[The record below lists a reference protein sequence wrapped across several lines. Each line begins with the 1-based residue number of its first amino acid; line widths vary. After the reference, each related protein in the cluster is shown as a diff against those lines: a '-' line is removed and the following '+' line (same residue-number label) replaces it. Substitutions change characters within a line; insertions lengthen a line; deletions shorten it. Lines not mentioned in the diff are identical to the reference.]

1 MAVERDRQVPR
12 EKARGPLPERRS
24 GAGGARGRPGVGI
37 DGAGRGAHARAT
49 GAALGGHAL
58 PHRAARVVGRG
69 RPGRARRRR
78 RRAPRRL
85 SRIRGCLRPQHARR
99 AGRDP
104 AGRRPVGHGR
114 AGRHRPALGPPRAR
128 RGARLATAP
137 ARQPAPGRAHGGVA
151 RALRADPGTPRRTSH
166 RRGGKPGLF
175 RAPHHQHQRVGH
187 HPRSELGDRRRG
199 TLRLP
204 RPPRRRPCAYRL
216 LPAVPQLRR
225 RRLQQRPSLHRAARG
240 PGGLRGA
247 RDPAGRGRGA
257 RILVPAPDAQLVTR
271 ARGALLGLVV
281 GNQLGVPTE
290 RFGSAEA
297 IRAAFPQGVR
307 DLQPPPKGSPFDDDA
322 AMTLL
327 LAESLAERGDLDA
340 GDVAARWVKWM
351 KVDGRGVGL
360 TTQRALRLIER
371 GVEPFEAGR
380 QARSAGASASN
391 GAVMRCIPVALR
403 YHDNVD
409 KLIRVSTQQ
418 AAITHADERCTWGA
432 AAVNLAAREL
442 LHGNQYFVE
451 EVLHRL
457 QGAAPRVLIEAIRR
471 VPWEQESDLPV
482 AVPNE
487 FGYAVH
493 CVEVAFWCAVHRPSL
508 EEALVFLVE
517 AGGDTDTNA
526 AVAGALL
533 GARDGETGIPPRW
546 LDQLGRASTRG
557 VSELA
562 ERLVRMS

>member
-1 MAVERDRQVPR
+1 M
-12 EKARGPLPERRS
+12 S
-24 GAGGARGRPGVGI
+24 
-37 DGAGRGAHARAT
+37 
-49 GAALGGHAL
+49 
-58 PHRAARVVGRG
+58 
-69 RPGRARRRR
+69 
-78 RRAPRRL
+78 
-85 SRIRGCLRPQHARR
+85 
-99 AGRDP
+99 
-104 AGRRPVGHGR
+104 
-114 AGRHRPALGPPRAR
+114 
-128 RGARLATAP
+128 
-137 ARQPAPGRAHGGVA
+137 
-151 RALRADPGTPRRTSH
+151 
-166 RRGGKPGLF
+166 
-175 RAPHHQHQRVGH
+175 
-187 HPRSELGDRRRG
+187 
-199 TLRLP
+199 
-204 RPPRRRPCAYRL
+204 
-216 LPAVPQLRR
+216 
-225 RRLQQRPSLHRAARG
+225 
-240 PGGLRGA
+240 
-247 RDPAGRGRGA
+247 
-257 RILVPAPDAQLVTR
+257 R

-290 RFGSAEA
+290 QLGTAEA
-297 IRAAFPQGVR
+297 IREAFPQGVR
-307 DLQPPPKGSPFDDDA
+307 DLHPPPKGSPFDDDA

-340 GDVAARWVKWM
+340 ADVAARWVKWM
-351 KVDGRGVGL
+351 KVDGRGIGL

-380 QARSAGASASN
+380 QSRSAGASASN

-442 LHGNQYFVE
+442 LHGNPHFVE

-457 QGAAPRVLIEAIRR
+457 QGAAPRVLIEAVRR
-471 VPWEQESDLPV
+471 VPWEQESALPV

-493 CVEVAFWCAVHRPSL
+493 CVEIAFWCAVHQPSL
-508 EEALVFLVE
+508 EEALVFLVA

-546 LDQLGRASTRG
+546 LDQLGRSNTRG

-562 ERLVRMS
+562 EKLVTAESRKP